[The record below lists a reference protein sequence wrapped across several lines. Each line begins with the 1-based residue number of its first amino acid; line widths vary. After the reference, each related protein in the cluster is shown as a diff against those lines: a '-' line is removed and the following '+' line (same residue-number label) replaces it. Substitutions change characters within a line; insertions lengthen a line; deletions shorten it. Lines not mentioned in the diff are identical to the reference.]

1 MKKTLLITKFF
12 PPAIGGIENYF
23 SEVCQRLEPQE
34 TVVLTSPQN
43 NAVEF
48 DDNQKYKIYRAEF
61 FSGRVPPRWRH
72 LKRIIQQIIKD
83 EGIEQII
90 FGHFHPLCLLGKKI
104 GLPYFIFGHGTDVTQ
119 IKNSWWQKYAL
130 KKSYSNNL
138 CKLVVA
144 NSRFI
149 FDQLQAVVG
158 DASKIKIIYPG
169 IDYEGLSRP
178 IGDLPDRKKLLG
190 FDDNDIIMLSVG
202 RLEPEKNYAAIIRLM
217 PELLNQVPQLKY
229 LIIGEGSQLE
239 TLKDLTWQLGLK
251 YNVIFLGAIK
261 NETSAKA
268 PYFQMSHIYL
278 TASLKS
284 EGFGIAYLEAAATKN
299 AVIASKFGGVKE
311 AVKDGET
318 GILVDPNKPEEIRT
332 AILKLT
338 LDRQLWEKMSSA
350 GQAWAQNFGWN
361 KQMEKIKEILT

>member
-1 MKKTLLITKFF
+1 
-12 PPAIGGIENYF
+12 
-23 SEVCQRLEPQE
+23 
-34 TVVLTSPQN
+34 
-43 NAVEF
+43 
-48 DDNQKYKIYRAEF
+48 
-61 FSGRVPPRWRH
+61 
-72 LKRIIQQIIKD
+72 
-83 EGIEQII
+83 
-90 FGHFHPLCLLGKKI
+90 
-104 GLPYFIFGHGTDVTQ
+104 
-119 IKNSWWQKYAL
+119 
-130 KKSYSNNL
+130 
-138 CKLVVA
+138 
-144 NSRFI
+144 
-149 FDQLQAVVG
+149 
-158 DASKIKIIYPG
+158 
-169 IDYEGLSRP
+169 
-178 IGDLPDRKKLLG
+178 
-190 FDDNDIIMLSVG
+190 
-202 RLEPEKNYAAIIRLM
+202 
-217 PELLNQVPQLKY
+217 
-229 LIIGEGSQLE
+229 LE

>member
-61 FSGRVPPRWRH
+61 FSGRVQPRWRH

-138 CKLVVA
+138 
-144 NSRFI
+144 
-149 FDQLQAVVG
+149 
-158 DASKIKIIYPG
+158 
-169 IDYEGLSRP
+169 
-178 IGDLPDRKKLLG
+178 
-190 FDDNDIIMLSVG
+190 
-202 RLEPEKNYAAIIRLM
+202 
-217 PELLNQVPQLKY
+217 
-229 LIIGEGSQLE
+229 
-239 TLKDLTWQLGLK
+239 
-251 YNVIFLGAIK
+251 
-261 NETSAKA
+261 
-268 PYFQMSHIYL
+268 
-278 TASLKS
+278 
-284 EGFGIAYLEAAATKN
+284 
-299 AVIASKFGGVKE
+299 
-311 AVKDGET
+311 
-318 GILVDPNKPEEIRT
+318 
-332 AILKLT
+332 
-338 LDRQLWEKMSSA
+338 
-350 GQAWAQNFGWN
+350 
-361 KQMEKIKEILT
+361 